1 MRQRRRLL
9 TGAVYAEAEKTKEPL
24 EPGIRHRS
32 TRYKQSFDPLKTEVG
47 LARPL
52 VELDPRHALVP
63 SVCSQHDALQSADA
77 PSAARD
83 RAMNI
88 SPGSDDV

>member
-1 MRQRRRLL
+1 
-9 TGAVYAEAEKTKEPL
+9 
-24 EPGIRHRS
+24 
-32 TRYKQSFDPLKTEVG
+32 VG